1 MFELIDLFPI
11 FFFLMFAVVFVT
23 IIVTAVKMVRDNRK
37 ENPTQE
43 REVEAQVVSRRT
55 QASDTAHQEDVPTVD
70 MACYVTFRLK
80 SGEQVEF
87 QVSDAAYS
95 QLAEGASG
103 TLTFR
108 GSRYLGFA
116 RAAEEES

>member
-23 IIVTAVKMVRDNRK
+23 IIVTAVKMVRDK
-37 ENPTQE
+37 GKDNPTQE
-43 REVEAQVVSRRT
+43 REEEAQVVAKRAEGS
-55 QASDTAHQEDVPTVD
+55 STAHQEDAPTVD
-70 MACYVTFRLK
+70 TACCVTFRLK

-95 QLAEGASG
+95 QLAEGDSG

-116 RAAEEES
+116 RAAEAEN